1 MHLIKIKS
9 TESESSQ
16 VCYKGGNI
24 HETQYDSFYGSLQ
37 NVKLGRAFIAN
48 TNGQTDQV
56 VFNIP
61 RYEEVNSSH
70 FKVRAILDRENG
82 DDVWFELVGDNNVSK
97 TYAGTDFGKLLPI
110 PVEVP
115 RPKKLRIMLK
125 ATPNNPTTGAT
136 ALRAAFWAKS
146 NPKSHWTG
154 TERIIRDN
162 HYAEALENLG
172 KRSFSTPDRRYS
184 TVGFRLVQRP

>member
-1 MHLIKIKS
+1 M
-9 TESESSQ
+9 
-16 VCYKGGNI
+16 KGQTNHNI
-24 HETQYDSFYGSLQ
+24 YIQ
-37 NVKLGRAFIAN
+37 NVKLGKAYIAN

-56 VFNIP
+56 VFNLP
-61 RYEEVNSSH
+61 QYAEVNATH

-97 TYAGTDFGKLLPI
+97 TYAGADFGKLLPI

-125 ATPNNPTTGAT
+125 ATPSNPTLGAT
-136 ALRAAFWAKS
+136 ALRAVFWTKS

-154 TERIIRDN
+154 TERVIRDN

-172 KRSFSTPDRRYS
+172 KRTFSTPDRRYS